1 MTALMEGFAS
11 LLSVD
16 MCLLMVVGVI
26 IGIIFGAIP
35 GLSATMAIVL
45 FLPITFNMGTTQ
57 AFALLV
63 ALYIGGVSGGLISAI
78 LINIPGS
85 AMSIAT
91 CYDGHPMANS
101 GHAQRAL
108 GIGVVFSFMGTIL
121 SLAIMIVAAP
131 ALADIAVKMTSFEI
145 FSMTFCAISLVTG
158 VGGKDIFKS
167 LAAAFMGIAF
177 CMVGMA
183 PVDGAVRYTFGNT
196 NLMSGFPLT
205 SACVGMFAVAE
216 VLKSVGKPISA
227 KKLEQRHREKI
238 RGFGFTVKEFFGQ
251 TKNFLI
257 SSAVGLVIGFLPGMG
272 GSLANQVAYV
282 TVQKSSKY
290 PEKFGTGIMDGI
302 VASETSNNASIGG
315 AMIPLLALGI
325 PGDGPTAML
334 LSAFTIHGIVAGPL
348 LFKTSG
354 DLVYTVFAAMIVC
367 ACVMLVVEFFGIPIF
382 AKIIDVP
389 RQILFPVVLVIC
401 AVSAFANNRTM
412 FDVWALLFFG
422 VFGVLMSKFDF
433 PRTSFILGLVLG
445 SSLET
450 NLRRALQL
458 SRGSFLPFITR
469 PVSCI
474 LLLVAF
480 TIIISAIVKQVREL
494 KAKRSETAGKEG

>member
-1 MTALMEGFAS
+1 
-11 LLSVD
+11 
-16 MCLLMVVGVI
+16 
-26 IGIIFGAIP
+26 
-35 GLSATMAIVL
+35 
-45 FLPITFNMGTTQ
+45 
-57 AFALLV
+57 
-63 ALYIGGVSGGLISAI
+63 
-78 LINIPGS
+78 
-85 AMSIAT
+85 
-91 CYDGHPMANS
+91 
-101 GHAQRAL
+101 
-108 GIGVVFSFMGTIL
+108 
-121 SLAIMIVAAP
+121 
-131 ALADIAVKMTSFEI
+131 
-145 FSMTFCAISLVTG
+145 
-158 VGGKDIFKS
+158 
-167 LAAAFMGIAF
+167 
-177 CMVGMA
+177 
-183 PVDGAVRYTFGNT
+183 
-196 NLMSGFPLT
+196 
-205 SACVGMFAVAE
+205 
-216 VLKSVGKPISA
+216 
-227 KKLEQRHREKI
+227 
-238 RGFGFTVKEFFGQ
+238 
-251 TKNFLI
+251 
-257 SSAVGLVIGFLPGMG
+257 
-272 GSLANQVAYV
+272 
-282 TVQKSSKY
+282 
-290 PEKFGTGIMDGI
+290 
-302 VASETSNNASIGG
+302 
-315 AMIPLLALGI
+315 
-325 PGDGPTAML
+325 ML

-450 NLRRALQL
+450 NLCRALQL

>member
-1 MTALMEGFAS
+1 MDALASGFAS
-11 LLSVD
+11 LLSLD
-16 MCLLMVVGVI
+16 MVLLMLIGVVV
-26 IGIIFGAIP
+26 GIIFGAIP

-91 CYDGHPMANS
+91 CYDGHPMANQ

-108 GIGVVFSFMGTIL
+108 GIGVVFSFFGTIL

-131 ALADIAVKMTSFEI
+131 SLANIAVKMTAFEI
-145 FSMTFCAISLVTG
+145 FSMTFCAISLVTS

-167 LAAAFMGIAF
+167 LASAFMGVAF

-183 PVDGAVRYTFGNT
+183 PVDGAVRYTFGIT

-216 VLKSVGKPISA
+216 ILKSVGKPIPA
-227 KKLEQRHREKI
+227 EKLAQREREKI
-238 RGFGFTVKEFFGQ
+238 KGFGFTIKEMFGQ

-257 SSAVGLVIGFLPGMG
+257 SSVVGLVIGFLPGMG

-282 TVQKSSKY
+282 TVQKTSKY

-354 DLVYTVFAAMIVC
+354 PLVYTVFAAMIVC
-367 ACVMLVVEFFGIPIF
+367 AFVMLLVEFFGIPIF

-401 AVSAFANNRTM
+401 AVAAFANNRTM
-412 FDVWALLFFG
+412 FDVWALLLFG
-422 VFGVLMSKFDF
+422 IFGVLMAKFDF
-433 PRTSFILGLVLG
+433 PRTAFILGLVLG

-458 SRGSFLPFITR
+458 SRGSFIPFFTR
-469 PVSCI
+469 PVSCV
-474 LLLVAF
+474 LLVLAF
-480 TIIISAIVKQVREL
+480 ILIGSAVVKQIRDLMQKSVKSE
-494 KAKRSETAGKEG
+494 AK

>member
-1 MTALMEGFAS
+1 MAAALANGFAS
-11 LLSVD
+11 LLSAD
-16 MCLLMVVGVI
+16 MVVLMLVGVVV
-26 IGIIFGAIP
+26 GIIFGAIP

-91 CYDGHPMANS
+91 CYDGHPMANQ

-108 GIGVVFSFMGTIL
+108 GIGVVFSFFGTIL

-131 ALADIAVKMTSFEI
+131 SLANIAVKMTSFEI
-145 FSMTFCAISLVTG
+145 FSMTFCAISLVTS

-167 LAAAFMGIAF
+167 LASAFMGVAF

-183 PVDGAVRYTFGNT
+183 PVDGAVRYTFGIS

-216 VLKSVGKPISA
+216 ILKSVGKPIPA
-227 KKLEQRHREKI
+227 EKLAQRKREKI
-238 RGFGFTVKEFFGQ
+238 KGFGFSIKEMFGQ

-257 SSAVGLVIGFLPGMG
+257 SSVVGLVIGFLPGMG

-282 TVQKSSKY
+282 TVQKTSKY

-354 DLVYTVFAAMIVC
+354 PLVYTVFAAMIVC
-367 ACVMLVVEFFGIPIF
+367 AF
-382 AKIIDVP
+382 
-389 RQILFPVVLVIC
+389 
-401 AVSAFANNRTM
+401 
-412 FDVWALLFFG
+412 
-422 VFGVLMSKFDF
+422 
-433 PRTSFILGLVLG
+433 
-445 SSLET
+445 
-450 NLRRALQL
+450 
-458 SRGSFLPFITR
+458 
-469 PVSCI
+469 
-474 LLLVAF
+474 
-480 TIIISAIVKQVREL
+480 IISAIVRNVREL
-494 KAKRSETAGKEG
+494 REKKTAESEEGV

>member
-1 MTALMEGFAS
+1 MMTALASGFAS
-11 LLSVD
+11 LLSVE
-16 MCLLMVVGVI
+16 MILLMLIGVVV
-26 IGIIFGAIP
+26 GIIFGAIP

-108 GIGVVFSFMGTIL
+108 GIGVVFSFLGTIL

-131 ALADIAVKMTSFEI
+131 GLANLAVKMTSFEI
-145 FSMTFCAISLVTG
+145 FSMTFCAISLVTS

-167 LAAAFMGIAF
+167 LASALLGIAF

-183 PVDGAVRYTFGNT
+183 PVDGAVRYTFGMS
-196 NLMSGFPLT
+196 NLMAGFPLT

-216 VLKSVGKPISA
+216 ILNSVGKPISA
-227 KKLEQRHREKI
+227 EKLAQRQREKI
-238 RGFGFTVKEFFGQ
+238 RGFGFSLGELFGQ

-257 SSAVGLVIGFLPGMG
+257 SSVIGLVIGFLPGMG

-354 DLVYTVFAAMIVC
+354 PLVYTVFAAMIVC
-367 ACVMLVVEFFGIPIF
+367 AFVMLLVEFFGIPIF

-389 RQILFPVVLVIC
+389 RQILFPVVLVVC
-401 AVSAFANNRTM
+401 AVAAFANNRTM
-412 FDVWALLFFG
+412 FDVWALLLFG
-422 VFGVLMSKFDF
+422 IFGVLMAKFDF
-433 PRTSFILGLVLG
+433 PRTAFILGLVLG

-458 SRGSFLPFITR
+458 SRGSFAPFFTR
-469 PVSCI
+469 PVSCV
-474 LLLVAF
+474 LLVLAF
-480 TIIISAIVKQVREL
+480 LLIGSAIVKQVR
-494 KAKRSETAGKEG
+494 AMKRKPAESEVS